1 MNDRRM
7 QSFFTKVYTWMFI
20 GLLVSGSVAYI
31 TSINTALFSIL
42 VSGFWF
48 IIIAELGLVI
58 AISALIKKISPT
70 VAKVLYLLYSAVNG
84 FTLAS
89 IFMVY
94 KLDSIVF
101 VFLSTAILFAALAL
115 YGYTTKNDLTGF
127 GKILLA
133 GLIAIIIMSIVNI
146 FTGGNTLGVI
156 ISIISVV
163 IFSGLTAYDMQK
175 LKNLYNYYAS
185 DDTMVDRIAI
195 YGALDLYLDF
205 INIFIKLLRL
215 FGKRK

>member
-1 MNDRRM
+1 MNDGRM

-20 GLLVSGSVAYI
+20 GLLVSGAVAYI

-42 VSGFWF
+42 VSGFWL